1 MSRIETINP
10 QEATGE
16 TKELLDA
23 VQQKLGVVPN
33 FLRVFAHSPKALA
46 AFLGLFEN
54 IGQGVLDP
62 KIGERIAL
70 AVAEKNGC
78 QYCVSAHTAIARGAG
93 LNDNEIENARNGS
106 SIDPKAHAAVEL
118 ASALNEKR
126 GDITTLEFAQA
137 KAAGLN
143 DAEIVEIITHVG
155 LNFMTNVLGKSTQVK
170 IDFPEVHLHSN
181 TQKAA

>member
-1 MSRIETINP
+1 MSRIEPVNH
-10 QEATGE
+10 QGAEGE

-23 VQQKLGVVPN
+23 IQHKLGVVPN
-33 FLRVFAHSPKALA
+33 FLRIFAHSPKALA

-54 IGQGVLDP
+54 IGKGVLDQ
-62 KIGERIAL
+62 KTGERIAL

-93 LNDNEIENARNGS
+93 LDDDEIENARHGN
-106 SIDPKAHAAVEL
+106 SIDPKAHAAVQF
-118 ASALNEKR
+118 ATALNEKR
-126 GDITTLEFAQA
+126 GDISTVEFAQA
-137 KAAGLN
+137 KAAGLS

-170 IDFPEVHLHSN
+170 IDFPQVRLLGNS
-181 TQKAA
+181 QQAA

>member
-1 MSRIETINP
+1 MSRIEPINP
-10 QEATGE
+10 NEATGE
-16 TKELLDA
+16 TKELLNA
-23 VQQKLGVVPN
+23 VEQKLGSIPN

-54 IGQGVLDP
+54 ISQGELDP
-62 KIGERIAL
+62 MIGERIAL
-70 AVAEKNGC
+70 ALAEKNGC

-93 LNDNEIENARNGS
+93 LNNDEIENARNGHS
-106 SIDPKAHAAVEL
+106 TDPKAHAAVTL

-126 GDITTLEFAQA
+126 GNISTMEFAQA
-137 KAAGLN
+137 KEAGLS
-143 DAEIVEIITHVG
+143 DAEIIEIITHVG

-170 IDFPEVHLHSN
+170 IDFPEVHLLSN

>member
-1 MSRIETINP
+1 MSRIEMINH

-16 TKELLDA
+16 TRKLLDA

-46 AFLGLFEN
+46 GFLGLLEN

-62 KIGERIAL
+62 KTGERIAL
-70 AVAEKNGC
+70 AVAEKNSC

-93 LNDNEIENARNGS
+93 LNDDEIKNARHGR
-106 SIDPKAHAAVEL
+106 SINPKAHAAIQF
-118 ASALNEKR
+118 ATALNEKR
-126 GDITTLEFAQA
+126 GDITTSEFAQA
-137 KAAGLN
+137 KAAGLS

-155 LNFMTNVLGKSTQVK
+155 LNFMTNILGKSTHVK
-170 IDFPEVHLHSN
+170 IDFPEIQLLKN
-181 TQKAA
+181 TQQAA